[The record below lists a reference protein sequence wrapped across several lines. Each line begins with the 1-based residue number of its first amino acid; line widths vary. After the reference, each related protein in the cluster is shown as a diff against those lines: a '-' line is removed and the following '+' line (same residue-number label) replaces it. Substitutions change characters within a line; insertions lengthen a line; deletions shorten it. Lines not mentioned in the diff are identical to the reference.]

1 MSNPISTPMIK
12 AAMIAL
18 LFVALEARGQ
28 SYTIDWSTIDGGG
41 VTFASGGPY
50 SLGGTIGQPDA
61 GVLTGHV
68 NAVTGGFW
76 AWAPASGDCG
86 RLSIRRI
93 GNAVEVSWPA
103 DNNGCVLEQSNLL
116 GGTMRWTP
124 VSPAPAGHLHSTS
137 VSAGPRFYRLRK
149 P

>member
-1 MSNPISTPMIK
+1 MRKQFI
-12 AAMIAL
+12 L
-18 LFVALEARGQ
+18 LFVLNLARMTHAQ
-28 SYTIDWSTIDGGG
+28 TSLIYDLSWNSTDGGG

-61 GVLTGHV
+61 GALTGGV
-68 NAVTGGFW
+68 YAVTGGFW
-76 AWAPASGDCG
+76 ALAPASDDCG

-93 GNAVEVSWPA
+93 GNNVEISWLA
-103 DNNGCVLEQSNLL
+103 DNNGCVLEQSISL
-116 GGTMRWTP
+116 GGTMQWTP
-124 VSPAPAGHLHSTS
+124 VSPAPVGHLHSAS